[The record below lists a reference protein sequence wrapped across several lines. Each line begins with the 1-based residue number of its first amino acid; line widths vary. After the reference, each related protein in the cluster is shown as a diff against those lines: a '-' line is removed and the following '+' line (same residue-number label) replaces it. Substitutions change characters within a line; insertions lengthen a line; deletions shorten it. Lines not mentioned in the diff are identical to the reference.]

1 MSRQAE
7 REWDDAIKGA
17 NFMTPRRVEVG
28 YTADGYIYELSAG
41 GDFSSPTREMYGVS
55 ILIDGNIDTD
65 RSQLFNEG
73 TETERWDAAAAFVHQ
88 LAGTVA

>member
-1 MSRQAE
+1 
-7 REWDDAIKGA
+7 
-17 NFMTPRRVEVG
+17 MTPRRVEVG
-28 YTADGYIYELSAG
+28 YTADGHIYELSAG
-41 GDFSSPTREMYGVS
+41 GDFGGSGGIREMYGVS
-55 ILIDGNIDTD
+55 ILIDGSIDTD